1 MATRVLFDLSIAGLG
16 YSGIPQD
23 TRCNFHAL
31 ATETDLDVR
40 GLVYTNLSDRTTF
53 AAIPKNRTVSW
64 RKTWLQARYL
74 EQLVNNSAPRS
85 LSEYLSRKLN
95 ATEKLAMHLVSKV
108 RLSELDSDLFFD
120 VLWRNFLGKSLPA
133 AERDRLAE
141 LKYFISNL
149 SIEGI
154 ARKAFPWSR
163 RFWLPAG
170 LADVVVTPDARPI
183 RVSRGT
189 VKISRYHDIIPVIAP
204 DLTGD
209 ARRFMDRHIRCLK
222 ECIDNG
228 DYFACNS
235 HATEEDLLRLFPDL
249 EGRTFVAHCVVGG
262 GLFPDRPEAAD
273 ARIRQIIQM
282 RRSAALDE
290 IPAAEQPDEFARTLP
305 AGRPLRYVLTVSALD
320 PKKNH
325 LGMLRGFLAAN
336 QQLGRNYRLIVVGS
350 SGWKEE
356 EILKAM
362 KPMSDGGEVILLQSV
377 PLAELRA
384 LYSCAELFLFP
395 SLYEGFGLPPVEAM
409 KCGAP
414 VVASDIPT
422 LREVLGENAHYCNPY
437 SVPSICEAI
446 VRGLQEAPQD
456 RASRTEAARIHAETA
471 YSPGRI
477 ADSWAR
483 NIRSI
488 LDTGRPCEIC

>member
-1 MATRVLFDLSIAGLG
+1 MAARILFDLSIAGLG

-23 TRCNFHAL
+23 TRCTFHAL

-53 AAIPKNRTVSW
+53 TAIPRHRTAPW

-74 EQLVNNSAPRS
+74 EQLVNNAVPRS
-85 LSEYLSRKLN
+85 LGEYVFRKIN
-95 ATEKLAMHLVSKV
+95 AVEKIGMHVVAKT
-108 RLSELDSDLFFD
+108 RLSELDNGLFFD

-133 AERDRLAE
+133 AERDRLSE
-141 LKYFISNL
+141 LRYFISNL

-154 ARKAFPWSR
+154 ALKAYPWSR

-183 RVSRGT
+183 RVGRGT
-189 VKISRYHDIIPVIAP
+189 VKISRYHDIIPVMAP

-209 ARRFMDRHIRCLK
+209 ARRFMDRHVRCLK
-222 ECIDNG
+222 ECVDNG

-235 HATEEDLLRLFPDL
+235 HATQDDLLRLFPGL
-249 EGRTFVAHCVVGG
+249 AKRTFVAHCIVGG
-262 GLFPDRPEAAD
+262 GLFPDRPEAED

-282 RRSAALDE
+282 RRSAVLDE
-290 IPAAEQPDEFARTLP
+290 IPAATQPPEFARTP
-305 AGRPLRYVLTVSALD
+305 PVGRALRYVLTVSALD

-325 LGMLRGFLAAN
+325 LGMLRAFLAAN
-336 QQLGRNYRLIVVGS
+336 QQLGGTYRLVVVGS
-350 SGWKEE
+350 SGWKEN

-362 KPMSDGGEVILLQSV
+362 KPMSDSGEVILLQSV
-377 PLAELRA
+377 PLAELRT
-384 LYSCAELFLFP
+384 LYSCADLFLFP

-409 KCGAP
+409 KCGTP

-437 SVPSICEAI
+437 SVPSIASAI

-456 RASRTEAARIHAETA
+456 RARRTEAARLHAETA
-471 YSPGRI
+471 YAPGRI
-477 ADSWAR
+477 ADIWAR

-488 LDTGRPCEIC
+488 LDTGRPCEQ

>member
-1 MATRVLFDLSIAGLG
+1 MAARVLFDLSIAGLG

-31 ATETDLDVR
+31 ATETDFDVS
-40 GLVYTNLSDRTTF
+40 GLIYTNLSDRTTF
-53 AAIPKNRTVSW
+53 AAIPKATAQPW

-85 LSEYLSRKLN
+85 LSEYVARRINFLERLKLH
-95 ATEKLAMHLVSKV
+95 AAAKV
-108 RLSELDSDLFFD
+108 HLSEIDNDLFFD
-120 VLWRNFLGKSLPA
+120 VLWRNFLGKSLPP
-133 AERDRLAE
+133 AEREPLAR

-163 RFWLPAG
+163 RFRLPVG
-170 LADVVVTPDARPI
+170 TADVIVTPDARPI
-183 RVSRGT
+183 RVGRKT
-189 VKISRYHDIIPVIAP
+189 VKISRYHDIIPVMAP

-209 ARRFMDRHIRCLK
+209 ARRFMDRHVRCLK
-222 ECIDNG
+222 ECVENG

-235 HATEEDLLRLFPDL
+235 VATESDLLRLFPQL
-249 EGRTFVAHCVVGG
+249 AGRTFVAHCIVGG
-262 GLFPDRPEAAD
+262 GLFPDRPTAAET
-273 ARIRQIIQM
+273 RIRQIIQM
-282 RRSAALDE
+282 RRSPALDE

-305 AGRPLRYVLTVSALD
+305 GGRPLRYALTVSALD

-325 LGMLRGFLAAN
+325 LGMLRAFLAAN
-336 QQLGRNYRLIVVGS
+336 QQLGGSHRLIVVGS
-350 SGWKEE
+350 SGWNEA

-362 KPMSDGGEVILLQSV
+362 RPISDSGELILLQSV
-377 PLAELRA
+377 PLGELRT
-384 LYSCAELFLFP
+384 LYSCADLFLFP

-409 KCGAP
+409 KCGTP

-422 LREVLGENAHYCNPY
+422 LREVLGSHAWYCSRY
-437 SVPSICEAI
+437 SVPSISAAI
-446 VRGLQEAPQD
+446 VSALQESDAD
-456 RASRTEAARIHAETA
+456 RSRRTEAARLHAESA
-471 YSPGRI
+471 YSPARI
-477 ADSWAR
+477 ADVWAR

-488 LDTGRPCEIC
+488 LDTGRPCETC

>member
-1 MATRVLFDLSIAGLG
+1 MTARILFDLSIAGLG

-53 AAIPKNRTVSW
+53 AAIPKSRTE
-64 RKTWLQARYL
+64 TWQKLLLQGRYL
-74 EQLVNNSAPRS
+74 EQLVNTTAPLS
-85 LSEYLSRKLN
+85 LRDYLARKLN
-95 ATEKLAMHLVSKV
+95 ATEKLAMHLVAKV
-108 RLSELDSDLFFD
+108 RLSELENDLFFD

-133 AERDRLAE
+133 VERDRLSG

-149 SIEGI
+149 SSEAI
-154 ARKAFPWSR
+154 ARKERPWSR

-189 VKISRYHDIIPVIAP
+189 VKISRYHDIIPVMAP

-209 ARRFMDRHIRCLK
+209 ARRFMDRHVRCLK
-222 ECIDNG
+222 ECVDNG

-235 HATEEDLLRLFPDL
+235 QATEEDLLRLFPGL
-249 EGRTFVAHCVVGG
+249 EGRTFVAHCIVGG
-262 GLFPDRPEAAD
+262 GLFPDRPEAED
-273 ARIRQIIQM
+273 ARIRQIVQM
-282 RRSAALDE
+282 RRSAALDD
-290 IPAAEQPDEFARTLP
+290 IPAAEQPEEFSRTP
-305 AGRPLRYVLTVSALD
+305 PVGRPLRYVLTVSALD

-325 LGMLRGFLAAN
+325 LGMLRAFLAAN
-336 QQLGRNYRLIVVGS
+336 RKLGEKYRLLVVGS
-350 SGWKEE
+350 SGWNEQ

-362 KPMSDGGEVILLQSV
+362 RPMSDSGEVILLQSV
-377 PLAELRA
+377 PLGELRT
-384 LYSCAELFLFP
+384 LYSCADLFLFP

-409 KCGAP
+409 KCGTP

-422 LREVLGENAHYCNPY
+422 LREVLGDSAHYCNPY
-437 SVPSICEAI
+437 SVPSMSEAI
-446 VRGLQEAPQD
+446 VRGLLEAPQD
-456 RASRTEAARIHAETA
+456 RARRVEAARLRVETA
-471 YSPGRI
+471 YSPAAI
-477 ADSWAR
+477 ADLWSR

-488 LDTGRPCEIC
+488 LETGKPSQA